1 MALDPVNKGLYIS
14 WRKRRVKKK
23 LCKFL
28 IIIWELINYENI
40 IQERLLEG
48 KRVTER
54 KARKGR
60 KKHNWEK
67 LNNIICPRLGTTVNS
82 NVT

>member
-1 MALDPVNKGLYIS
+1 MALDPVHKGLYIS

-23 LCKFL
+23 LCNFF

-54 KARKGR
+54 KAGKGR
-60 KKHNWEK
+60 KKT
-67 LNNIICPRLGTTVNS
+67 LLGKTKTTSFVLGWVQQS
-82 NVT
+82 TVM